1 MSDGGI
7 IRQSRPFSLPEC
19 QCLAKLTI
27 GRLDLHWTKCQE
39 QKTRSSDAKRLVL
52 VWWRAQ
58 LMADGD

>member
-1 MSDGGI
+1 MHNEILFHGFLVSIGVRMPLFG
-7 IRQSRPFSLPEC
+7 
-19 QCLAKLTI
+19 KLTI

-39 QKTRSSDAKRLVL
+39 QKSRSSDAKRLVL